1 MASFLGSRHS
11 TVHLPTIVHADV
23 YLDVLCCAAVA
34 LDRWESLKVAWMAKS
49 ADRGVEDMEA
59 AAQEDHLLPRAT
71 EGPAVALLH
80 SDAERRE
87 FISAGAAAGLAVS
100 PYRTQRLSCNLCRLL
115 QDMALGVTPVYLGCR
130 WRSLSPCARSL
141 TTSCAGCF
149 WRAHWGSPIQPGG
162 GIDLLVAQG
171 GMAVL
176 HLHRNGSLHACS
188 AASQVQLPPSENQ
201 QERQLVSSLLAW

>member
-23 YLDVLCCAAVA
+23 YLDVLCCAAVG
-34 LDRWESLKVAWMAKS
+34 LDRWESLKVAWMARS

-100 PYRTQRLSCNLCRLL
+100 PYINPASQLHPPADWLRHGTRCEIHVDVMMLKFTQPLCMLTHHITRRLLSARPLGESCSAWRRHRPTGRARWRGGASFAPQQQSSRLLSCIPGP
-115 QDMALGVTPVYLGCR
+115 AP
-130 WRSLSPCARSL
+130 SL
-141 TTSCAGCF
+141 
-149 WRAHWGSPIQPGG
+149 
-162 GIDLLVAQG
+162 
-171 GMAVL
+171 
-176 HLHRNGSLHACS
+176 
-188 AASQVQLPPSENQ
+188 
-201 QERQLVSSLLAW
+201 